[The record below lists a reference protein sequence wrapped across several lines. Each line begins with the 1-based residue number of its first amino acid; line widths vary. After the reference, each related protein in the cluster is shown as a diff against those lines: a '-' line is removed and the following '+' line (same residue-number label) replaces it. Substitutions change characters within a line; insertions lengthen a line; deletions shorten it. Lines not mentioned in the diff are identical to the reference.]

1 MNGAFEEKLF
11 FCEDVLLSRGESLM
25 SQPHAVTILPACC
38 SSHCAHSP
46 PCYLLSSHHCPGWL
60 PRSVIVSPVPVT
72 PQSSVT
78 KSRMWCVT
86 ICVTMAAIHLT
97 MSFVVDQLGA
107 WRRQPF
113 PPVRSLQTI
122 NYLKTFKTL
131 LHLAPKQY
139 LGSPRSGSFCQQESK
154 KPQNCFKGNVSEY
167 CS

>member
-1 MNGAFEEKLF
+1 MIGAFEEKLF
-11 FCEDVLLSRGESLM
+11 LRRSFAFKRRVSDVPAPCCHNSPCLLFITLCSFTAMLPPQLASLSGM
-25 SQPHAVTILPACC
+25 TPQICDCL
-38 SSHCAHSP
+38 
-46 PCYLLSSHHCPGWL
+46 
-60 PRSVIVSPVPVT
+60 PVPVT

-139 LGSPRSGSFCQQESK
+139 LCSPRSGSFCQQESK